1 MVLLWGLLVGWLQFF
16 YLPSID
22 DDFNR
27 QQQIVTKGFA
37 DTLGAVTNNPEYF
50 DRIATSLQKNVY
62 RCDGKWL
69 GSLL

>member
-1 MVLLWGLLVGWLQFF
+1 MKVKSFFIYTFFLQISSVVLLWGLLVGWLQFF

-50 DRIATSLQKNVY
+50 DR
-62 RCDGKWL
+62 
-69 GSLL
+69 